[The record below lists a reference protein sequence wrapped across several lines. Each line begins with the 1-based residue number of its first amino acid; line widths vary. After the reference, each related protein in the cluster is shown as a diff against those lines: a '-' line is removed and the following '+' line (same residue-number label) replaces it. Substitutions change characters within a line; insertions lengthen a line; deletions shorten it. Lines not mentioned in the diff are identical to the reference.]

1 MSSTMKS
8 PPSGSSDG
16 RPYVGFEE
24 YIQFQLKLARQG
36 IRGADLLTGAVG
48 AVLLIVSYLLLFAVT
63 DHWVIPGGW
72 GPTGRYVLWSAFIAG
87 LSWWGWRHLVS
98 PFTQRISQL
107 YAATQLEGASPEL
120 KSNLLTLVDL
130 QQAGRAVSPAILE
143 SMERRAAVSLQQVN
157 IDDAVDRQT
166 LTKLSYA
173 LLGLVFVLCVYT
185 VASPKSLVSS
195 AWRALFP
202 MAQVAPSTR
211 TAILKVTPGDVTVLA
226 HATPDITA
234 DLGGVI
240 PDEVKLLYTTADR
253 RVVDEVI
260 RLQDTGEGVNRF
272 RARLVGE
279 SGAGLLQNV
288 SYRIEAG
295 DAISP
300 TYAITVRQPPTAS
313 VSEIF
318 YDYPSYMGLEDR
330 SQPESAIDAW
340 EGTAITVRALANTP
354 IDQAT
359 ILFSDTEDTS
369 IKAEELPM
377 VIEEG
382 VRLSAQWTLKFRS
395 DGTFP
400 RFYRIQLSRKTP
412 DGGELVTVPTLH
424 TQRIRPDLPP
434 KLNVLYPTADLE
446 APTNGTIPVAFEAS
460 DPDFL
465 LKSVVMRFEKE
476 GELLPKQELLF
487 DAPPFEAQTRGK
499 HLLKLAPFSVP
510 AGKTLTFWLEAKDN
524 FEPFADRLGN
534 MTRSAR
540 ITVTVVEPIP
550 PEAAQQKLQEQQ
562 AAADQK
568 IAEAEQAAN
577 PQAPR
582 EEGDQPPPMSEE
594 GPADPP
600 MPPPMN
606 GEPMPDQPMPQD
618 GHPEPA
624 PGDNVP
630 PKPNEAEPNNAQPGN
645 PQPGQSNQPGQKPSH
660 KQPGGKQT
668 QPGPSATD
676 PATEPMPSEP
686 QPGSSDSNPSGRS
699 MPQPQPGQPQPGEQP
714 PGKPQPGQPSPEQ
727 GPDSQPSDDNPAGQ
741 KPAESQPVK
750 KPSAPREK
758 LAPDEALEK
767 LLRRQKEK
775 EQQRQAQQPPQ
786 TPGAAP
792 MPGDQNPTQ
801 TEADDPKVRNA
812 NSSDKGTAS
821 QENGPPKPMPGKKPG
836 GPMPPSSENNPRTEP
851 MPGDMSPENA
861 PETPPP
867 GNRTPQ
873 DPRNKPAP
881 GAAKPMP
888 DKAGEQPMNEPGEKP
903 GIDPTT
909 PMPNPDQPGTTP
921 PGSEPTRNNP
931 SAPGEKPMP
940 TSKPQ
945 PGQKPMPGAPPQPGP
960 EPGEPPMPG
969 DKPGDKPGQQPDAGK
984 PTPKPPGN
992 NPPDNQSPNKQP
1004 GQSGPKQPSDMP
1016 GSSDQPG
1023 QPGEQPMPG
1032 DMPAEAQPGTEPGK
1046 PSNDPSKP
1054 GPQKTGPQ
1062 QPSNPSSPQK
1072 PGQPGEKPMKPGDMP
1087 SGTDPGKPGEQPGDM
1102 PGDQPGAS
1110 PSSPKPGQPSPSKQ
1124 PGDTPGEAP
1133 SKPGNP
1139 TQPGKMP
1146 GDSPQPSDSPAS
1158 EPMPGQNPGKGSPMP
1173 GDQPMAPGDQPASE
1187 EGPPGSGQKPGEKA
1201 KPGEQTM
1208 PGDESPSQKSA
1219 TPPSKPGTKPGSK
1232 SVMPGDQSEQPGQP
1246 GKQPGQ
1252 PGGKPGEGAG
1262 GGDPAP
1268 DAPDGAAGGDQPG
1281 SRNPGKGAVNGPPKN
1296 PGKNPDGTSGDGQT
1310 DLPPE
1315 AIDLENKKKAAAL
1328 ALEELRE
1335 ELSRGD
1341 VSQELLDDL
1350 GYTEDEL
1357 DSFLK
1362 QLDERLNSAHDASS
1376 PESQARQ
1383 RQFEELLKGIDLES
1397 EGQFKSGGDQERK
1410 ATESTGS
1417 NRRPAPN
1424 KYRQAAEEYNKRIR
1438 GDNKK

>member
-211 TAILKVTPGDVTVLA
+211 TAILKVTPGDITVLA

-234 DLGGVI
+234 DLGGAI
-240 PDEVKLLYTTADR
+240 PEEVKLLYTTADH

-295 DAISP
+295 DATSP

-377 VIEEG
+377 VIKEG
-382 VRLSAQWTLKFRS
+382 VRLSAQWTLKFRG

-400 RFYRIQLSRKTP
+400 RFYRIQLARKTP
-412 DGGELVTVPTLH
+412 DGDELVTVPTLH

-446 APTNGTIPVAFEAS
+446 APTNGTIPIAFEAS

-499 HLLKLAPFSVP
+499 HLLKLAPFSMP

-540 ITVTVVEPIP
+540 ITVTIVDPIP

-582 EEGDQPPPMSEE
+582 EEGDQPPPMPEE
-594 GPADPP
+594 RPADPP
-600 MPPPMN
+600 MNADPT
-606 GEPMPDQPMPQD
+606 PDQPMPPE

-624 PGDNVP
+624 PGDNTQP
-630 PKPNEAEPNNAQPGN
+630 MPSEAEPNNAQPGK
-645 PQPGQSNQPGQKPSH
+645 PQPGQPNQSGQNPSN
-660 KQPGGKQT
+660 KQPGGKQK
-668 QPGPSATD
+668 QSDSSGSD
-676 PATEPMPSEP
+676 PATEPMSSEP
-686 QPGSSDSNPSGRS
+686 QPGHPGSNPSER
-699 MPQPQPGQPQPGEQP
+699 PQPPSKPGQPQPGQQP
-714 PGKPQPGQPSPEQ
+714 PGKPQPGQPTPPEQ
-727 GPDSQPSDDNPAGQ
+727 GPQPSDGNSAEQ

-750 KPSAPREK
+750 KPSTPREK

-775 EQQRQAQQPPQ
+775 EQQRQSQQPPQ
-786 TPGAAP
+786 TPGEAP

-821 QENGPPKPMPGKKPG
+821 PENGPSKPMPGEDPG
-836 GPMPPSSENNPRTEP
+836 SPMPPSSENNPGTEP
-851 MPGDMSPENA
+851 MPGDMPSEKVPG
-861 PETPPP
+861 TPKLPD
-867 GNRTPQ
+867 NQSPQ

-881 GAAKPMP
+881 GPSDPMP
-888 DKAGEQPMNEPGEKP
+888 DKTGEQPMNAPGEKP

-909 PMPNPDQPGTTP
+909 PMPNPDQPGTKQ
-921 PGSEPTRNNP
+921 PGTEPTRNNP

-940 TSKPQ
+940 TPMPQ
-945 PGQKPMPGAPPQPGP
+945 PGEKPMPSDSAQPGT
-960 EPGEPPMPG
+960 ESGKPPMPG
-969 DKPGDKPGQQPDAGK
+969 DKPDNKPGQQPDAGK
-984 PTPKPPGN
+984 PTRMPSGN
-992 NPPDNQSPNKQP
+992 NPPSNQSPEKQP
-1004 GQSGPKQPSDMP
+1004 GQPGPKQPGDMP

-1023 QPGEQPMPG
+1023 KPGEPPMP
-1032 DMPAEAQPGTEPGK
+1032 DDSPAQAEPGQQ
-1046 PSNDPSKP
+1046 SHDPSKP
-1054 GPQKTGPQ
+1054 DPQKTGPQ
-1062 QPSNPSSPQK
+1062 KPGNPSGAQK
-1072 PGQPGEKPMKPGDMP
+1072 PGQPGEKPMNPGDMP
-1087 SGTDPGKPGEQPGDM
+1087 SETEPGM
-1102 PGDQPGAS
+1102 PGDQPGSSQNS
-1110 PSSPKPGQPSPSKQ
+1110 PMPGQPSPSKQ
-1124 PGDTPGEAP
+1124 PGDTPGAAP
-1133 SKPGNP
+1133 SKPGKP
-1139 TQPGKMP
+1139 TQSGKMP
-1146 GDSPQPSDSPAS
+1146 GDSPQPSDTPAS
-1158 EPMPGQNPGKGSPMP
+1158 EPMPGQKPGNGSPMP

-1187 EGPPGSGQKPGEKA
+1187 EGQPGGGQKTGEKA
-1201 KPGEQTM
+1201 NPGEQAM
-1208 PGDESPSQKSA
+1208 PGDEAPNPKSA
-1219 TPPSKPGTKPGSK
+1219 TPPSKPGGK
-1232 SVMPGDQSEQPGQP
+1232 PGQP
-1246 GKQPGQ
+1246 GEQPGQ

-1262 GGDPAP
+1262 GGDPAS
-1268 DAPDGAAGGDQPG
+1268 DAPEGATGGDQPG

-1296 PGKNPDGTSGDGQT
+1296 PGQNPDGTPGDGQT

-1315 AIDLENKKKAAAL
+1315 SIDLENKKKAAAL

-1362 QLDERLNSAHDASS
+1362 QLDERLNSANDASS